1 MVARAYAGAMK
12 SGLATVIGWI
22 IVALIVF
29 WAFGFIIGTLR
40 WLIRSFLLFALLIGL
55 VVAYFALKDPPKVE

>member
-1 MVARAYAGAMK
+1 MK
-12 SGLATVIGWI
+12 SSLATIIGWV

-40 WLIRSFLLFALLIGL
+40 WLLRSFLLFALLIGL
-55 VVAYFALKDPPKVE
+55 LLAYLALKGPPKVE

>member
-1 MVARAYAGAMK
+1 MK
-12 SGLATVIGWI
+12 SALGTVIGWI
-22 IVALIVF
+22 IVALLVF

-40 WLIRSFLLFALLIGL
+40 WLLRSILMFVVLGGL

>member
-1 MVARAYAGAMK
+1 MK

-29 WAFGFIIGTLR
+29 WAFGFIIGTLK

-55 VVAYFALKDPPKVE
+55 VVAYLALKDPPKVE

>member
-1 MVARAYAGAMK
+1 MK
-12 SGLATVIGWI
+12 SSLATIIGWV

-40 WLIRSFLLFALLIGL
+40 WLLRSFLLFALLIGL
-55 VVAYFALKDPPKVE
+55 LLAYLALKDPPKVE

>member
-1 MVARAYAGAMK
+1 MK
-12 SGLATVIGWI
+12 SSLATIIGWV

-40 WLIRSFLLFALLIGL
+40 WLLRSVLLFALLIGL
-55 VVAYFALKDPPKVE
+55 LFAYFALKDPPKVE

>member
-1 MVARAYAGAMK
+1 MK
-12 SGLATVIGWI
+12 RSLATIIGWV

-40 WLIRSFLLFALLIGL
+40 WLLRSFLLFALLIGL
-55 VVAYFALKDPPKVE
+55 LLAYLALKDPPKVE

>member
-1 MVARAYAGAMK
+1 MK

>member
-1 MVARAYAGAMK
+1 MK
-12 SGLATVIGWI
+12 SSLATVIGWV

-40 WLIRSFLLFALLIGL
+40 WLLRSVLIIGLLIGL
-55 VVAYFALKDPPKVE
+55 LVAYLALKDPPKVE

>member
-1 MVARAYAGAMK
+1 MK
-12 SGLATVIGWI
+12 SSLATIIGWV

-40 WLIRSFLLFALLIGL
+40 WLLRSFLLFALLIGL
-55 VVAYFALKDPPKVE
+55 LLAYLALKEPPKVE

>member
-1 MVARAYAGAMK
+1 MK

-40 WLIRSFLLFALLIGL
+40 WLIRSFFLFALLIGL
-55 VVAYFALKDPPKVE
+55 VVAYLALKDPPKVE

>member
-1 MVARAYAGAMK
+1 MK
-12 SGLATVIGWI
+12 SALGTVIGWI
-22 IVALIVF
+22 IVALLVF

-40 WLIRSFLLFALLIGL
+40 FLLRSFLMFILLGGL

>member
-1 MVARAYAGAMK
+1 MK
-12 SGLATVIGWI
+12 SALGTVIGWI
-22 IVALIVF
+22 IVALLVF

-40 WLIRSFLLFALLIGL
+40 FLLRSFLMFIVLGGL

>member
-1 MVARAYAGAMK
+1 MK
-12 SGLATVIGWI
+12 SSLATVIGWV

-40 WLIRSFLLFALLIGL
+40 WLLRSFLLFALLIGL
-55 VVAYFALKDPPKVE
+55 LLAYFALKDPPKVE

>member
-1 MVARAYAGAMK
+1 MK
-12 SGLATVIGWI
+12 SSLATVIGWV

-40 WLIRSFLLFALLIGL
+40 WLLRSFLLFALLIGL
-55 VVAYFALKDPPKVE
+55 LFAYFALKDPPKVE